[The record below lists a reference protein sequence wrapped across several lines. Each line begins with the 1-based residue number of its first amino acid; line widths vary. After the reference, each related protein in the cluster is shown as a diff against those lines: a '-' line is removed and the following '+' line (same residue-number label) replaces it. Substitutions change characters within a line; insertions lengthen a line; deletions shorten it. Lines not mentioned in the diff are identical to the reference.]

1 MKLVVPIEISAGER
15 RVSIT
20 PDCVPALVKMGFD
33 VFVEKDAGIKSSY
46 TDDHYKKSGAKIC
59 LKSKDLYNKASIVV
73 KIQRPTNFK
82 NINEYNF
89 LKDCELLTLLYEQK
103 FSKEF
108 NFLKKLNINVFALER
123 MPRISRAQSMD
134 VLSSQSN
141 LAGYKA
147 VIDAASEFNKAFPLM
162 MTSAGTVA
170 PAKVLVIGA
179 GVAGLQAIATA
190 KRLGS
195 VVFAFDVRS
204 STKEQVESLGAK
216 FVEVEN
222 EGDSGETS
230 AGYAKE
236 MSKSYKKKQSLVLQE
251 TLKKVD
257 IVITTALIPG
267 KDAPKLISKKM
278 LESMKVGSIVMDLAS
293 EFGGNCELTKHG
305 ETVNFKSK
313 KIIGPKNLASTV
325 SQDSSR
331 LFSKNVVNFLMNS
344 CESGKFKSFNWDD
357 EVVKETCVIRNLN
370 NPKKRGS

>member
-1 MKLVVPIEISAGER
+1 MKLVVPMEITEGES

-20 PDCVPALVKMGFD
+20 PDCIPALTKMGFK
-33 VFVEKDAGIKSSY
+33 VFVQKDAGIASSY
-46 TDDHYKKSGAKIC
+46 TDDDYKKSGAKIC
-59 LKSKDLYNKASIVV
+59 SKLSELYGKANLVV
-73 KIQRPTNFK
+73 KIQRPIK
-82 NINEYNF
+82 LKKINEYNL
-89 LKDCELLTLLYEQK
+89 LKNCELLTLLYEQK
-103 FSKEF
+103 FKNEF
-108 NFLKKLNINVFALER
+108 NMLKKLKINVFALEK

-141 LAGYKA
+141 LSGYKA

-216 FVEVEN
+216 FVDVATN
-222 EGDSGETS
+222 DSGETA

-236 MSKSYKKKQSLVLQE
+236 MTASYKKKQNAILAD
-251 TLKKVD
+251 TLKKMD

-267 KDAPKLISKKM
+267 KKAPVLLSKKM
-278 LESMKVGSIVMDLAS
+278 VESMKVGSIIIDLAS

-305 ETVNFKSK
+305 EKVIFKSK
-313 KIIGPKNLASTV
+313 KIIGPKNLASSV
-325 SQDSSR
+325 AQDSSR
-331 LFSKNVVNFLMNS
+331 LYSKNVVNFLMNS
-344 CESGKFKSFNWDD
+344 CDSGKFKSFNWED
-357 EVVKETCVIRNLN
+357 EVVKETCVVKNLI
-370 NPKKRGS
+370 NPKKESK

>member
-1 MKLVVPIEISAGER
+1 MKLVVPTEITEGEF

-20 PDCVPALVKMGFD
+20 PDCIPALTKMGFK
-33 VFVEKDAGIKSSY
+33 VFVQKDAGIKSSY
-46 TDDHYKKSGAKIC
+46 TDDDYKKNGAKIS
-59 LKSKDLYNKASIVV
+59 SKLSELYRNANLVV
-73 KIQRPTNFK
+73 KIQRPTK
-82 NINEYNF
+82 LRKINEFNL
-89 LKDCELLTLLYEQK
+89 LKNCELLTLLYEQK
-103 FSKEF
+103 FKNEF
-108 NFLKKLNINVFALER
+108 NMLRKLKINVFALEK

-141 LAGYKA
+141 LSGYKA

-170 PAKVLVIGA
+170 PAKILVIGA

-216 FVEVEN
+216 FVDVESK
-222 EGDSGETS
+222 DSGETS
-230 AGYAKE
+230 GGYAKE
-236 MSKSYKKKQSLVLQE
+236 MSASYKKKQNAILAE
-251 TLKKVD
+251 TLKKMD

-267 KDAPKLISKKM
+267 KKAPLLLSKKM
-278 LESMKVGSIVMDLAS
+278 VESMKVGSIIIDLAS

-305 ETVNFKSK
+305 EKVVFKSK
-313 KIIGPKNLASTV
+313 KIIGPQNLASSV
-325 SQDSSR
+325 AQDSSR

-344 CESGKFKSFNWDD
+344 CESGKFKGFNWDD
-357 EVVKETCVIRNLN
+357 EVVKETCVVKNLLK
-370 NPKKRGS
+370 PKKGGN

>member
-1 MKLVVPIEISAGER
+1 MKLVVPMEITEGES

-20 PDCVPALVKMGFD
+20 PDCIPALIKMGFN
-33 VFVEKDAGIKSSY
+33 VFVQKDAGIGSSY
-46 TDDHYKKSGAKIC
+46 TDDDYKKSGAKIC
-59 LKSKDLYNKASIVV
+59 SKLSELYGKANLVV
-73 KIQRPTNFK
+73 KIQRPIK
-82 NINEYNF
+82 LKKINEYSL
-89 LKDCELLTLLYEQK
+89 LKNCELLTLLYEQK
-103 FSKEF
+103 FKNEF
-108 NFLKKLNINVFALER
+108 NMLRKLKINVFALEK

-141 LAGYKA
+141 LSGYKA

-216 FVEVEN
+216 FVDVTSD
-222 EGDSGETS
+222 DSGETA

-236 MSKSYKKKQSLVLQE
+236 MTASYKKKQNAILAE
-251 TLKKVD
+251 TLKKMD

-267 KDAPKLISKKM
+267 KKAPVLLSKKM
-278 LESMKVGSIVMDLAS
+278 VELMKVGSIIIDLAS

-305 ETVNFKSK
+305 EKVIFKSK
-313 KIIGPKNLASTV
+313 KIIGPKNLASSV
-325 SQDSSR
+325 AQDSSR
-331 LFSKNVVNFLMNS
+331 LYSKNVVNFLMNS
-344 CESGKFKSFNWDD
+344 CDSGKFKSFNWED
-357 EVVKETCVIRNLN
+357 EVVKETCVVKNLI
-370 NPKKRGS
+370 NPKKESK

>member
-1 MKLVVPIEISAGER
+1 MKLVVPTEITEGEY

-20 PDCVPALVKMGFD
+20 PDCIPALIKMGFK
-33 VFVEKDAGIKSSY
+33 VFVQKDAGIGSSY
-46 TDDHYKKSGAKIC
+46 TDNDYKKSGAKIC
-59 LKSKDLYNKASIVV
+59 SKLSELYGKANLVV
-73 KIQRPTNFK
+73 KIQRPTK
-82 NINEYNF
+82 LKKINEYNL
-89 LKDCELLTLLYEQK
+89 LKNCELLTLLYEQK
-103 FSKEF
+103 FKNEF
-108 NFLKKLNINVFALER
+108 NMLRKLKINVFALEK

-141 LAGYKA
+141 LSGYKA

-216 FVEVEN
+216 FVDVETK
-222 EGDSGETS
+222 DSGETA

-236 MSKSYKKKQSLVLQE
+236 MTASYKKKQNAILAE
-251 TLKKVD
+251 TLKKMD

-267 KDAPKLISKKM
+267 KKAPVLLSKKM
-278 LESMKVGSIVMDLAS
+278 VETMKVGSIIIDLAS

-305 ETVNFKSK
+305 EKVIFKSK
-313 KIIGPKNLASTV
+313 KIIGPKNLASSV
-325 SQDSSR
+325 AQDSSR
-331 LFSKNVVNFLMNS
+331 LYSKNVVNFLMNS
-344 CESGKFKSFNWDD
+344 CDSGKFKCFNWED
-357 EVVKETCVIRNLN
+357 EVVKETCVVKNLVN
-370 NPKKRGS
+370 HKKESK

>member
-1 MKLVVPIEISAGER
+1 MKLVVPMEITEGES

-20 PDCVPALVKMGFD
+20 PDCIPALTKMGFK
-33 VFVEKDAGIKSSY
+33 VFVQKDAGIASSY
-46 TDDHYKKSGAKIC
+46 TDDDYKKSGAKIC
-59 LKSKDLYNKASIVV
+59 SKLSELYGKANLVV
-73 KIQRPTNFK
+73 KIQRPIK
-82 NINEYNF
+82 LKKINEYNL
-89 LKDCELLTLLYEQK
+89 LKNCELLTLLYEQK
-103 FSKEF
+103 FKNEF
-108 NFLKKLNINVFALER
+108 NMLKKLKINVFALEK

-141 LAGYKA
+141 LSGYKA

-216 FVEVEN
+216 FVDVATN
-222 EGDSGETS
+222 DSGETA

-236 MSKSYKKKQSLVLQE
+236 MTASYKKKQNAILAD
-251 TLKKVD
+251 TLKKMD

-267 KDAPKLISKKM
+267 KKAPVLLSKKM
-278 LESMKVGSIVMDLAS
+278 VESMKVGSIIIDLAS

-305 ETVNFKSK
+305 EKVIFKSK
-313 KIIGPKNLASTV
+313 KIIGPKNLASSV
-325 SQDSSR
+325 AQDSSR
-331 LFSKNVVNFLMNS
+331 LYSKNVVNFLMNS
-344 CESGKFKSFNWDD
+344 CDSGKFKSFNWED
-357 EVVKETCVIRNLN
+357 EFCLL
-370 NPKKRGS
+370 

>member
-1 MKLVVPIEISAGER
+1 MKLVVPMEITEGES

-20 PDCVPALVKMGFD
+20 PDCIPALIKMGFK
-33 VFVEKDAGIKSSY
+33 VFVQKDAGIGSSY
-46 TDDHYKKSGAKIC
+46 TDDDYKKSGAKIC
-59 LKSKDLYNKASIVV
+59 SKLSELYGKANLVV
-73 KIQRPTNFK
+73 KIQRPIK
-82 NINEYNF
+82 LKKINEYNL
-89 LKDCELLTLLYEQK
+89 LKNCELLTLLYEQK
-103 FSKEF
+103 FKNEF
-108 NFLKKLNINVFALER
+108 NMLRKLKINVFALEK

-141 LAGYKA
+141 LSGYKA

-216 FVEVEN
+216 FVDVASN
-222 EGDSGETS
+222 DSGETA

-236 MSKSYKKKQSLVLQE
+236 MTASYKKKQNAILAE
-251 TLKKVD
+251 TLKKMD

-267 KDAPKLISKKM
+267 KKAPVLLSKKM
-278 LESMKVGSIVMDLAS
+278 VESMKVGSIIIDLAS

-305 ETVNFKSK
+305 EKVIFKSK
-313 KIIGPKNLASTV
+313 KIIGPKNLASSV
-325 SQDSSR
+325 AQDSSR
-331 LFSKNVVNFLMNS
+331 LYSKNVINFLMNS
-344 CESGKFKSFNWDD
+344 CESGKFKSFNWED
-357 EVVKETCVIRNLN
+357 EVVKETCVVKNLTN
-370 NPKKRGS
+370 SKGK

>member
-1 MKLVVPIEISAGER
+1 MKLVVPMEITEGES

-20 PDCVPALVKMGFD
+20 PDCIPALTKMGFK
-33 VFVEKDAGIKSSY
+33 VFVQKDAGIGSSY
-46 TDDHYKKSGAKIC
+46 TDDDYKKSGAKIC
-59 LKSKDLYNKASIVV
+59 SKLSELYGKANLVV
-73 KIQRPTNFK
+73 KIQRPIK
-82 NINEYNF
+82 LKKINEYNL
-89 LKDCELLTLLYEQK
+89 LKNCELLTLLYEQK
-103 FSKEF
+103 FKNEF
-108 NFLKKLNINVFALER
+108 KMLKKLKINVFALEK

-141 LAGYKA
+141 LSGYKA

-216 FVEVEN
+216 FVDVATN
-222 EGDSGETS
+222 DSGETA

-236 MSKSYKKKQSLVLQE
+236 MTASYKKKQNAILAD
-251 TLKKVD
+251 TLKKMD

-267 KDAPKLISKKM
+267 KKAPVLLSKKM
-278 LESMKVGSIVMDLAS
+278 VESMKVGSIIIDLAS

-305 ETVNFKSK
+305 EKVIFKSK
-313 KIIGPKNLASTV
+313 KIIGPKNLASSV
-325 SQDSSR
+325 AQDSSR
-331 LFSKNVVNFLMNS
+331 LYSKNVVNFLMNS
-344 CESGKFKSFNWDD
+344 CDSGKFKSFNWED
-357 EVVKETCVIRNLN
+357 EVVKETCVVKNLI
-370 NPKKRGS
+370 NPKKESK

>member
-1 MKLVVPIEISAGER
+1 MKLVVPMEITEGES

-20 PDCVPALVKMGFD
+20 PDCIPALTKMGFK
-33 VFVEKDAGIKSSY
+33 VFVQKDAGIGSSY
-46 TDDHYKKSGAKIC
+46 TDDDYKRSGAKIC
-59 LKSKDLYNKASIVV
+59 SKLSELYGKANLVV
-73 KIQRPTNFK
+73 KIQRPIK
-82 NINEYNF
+82 LKKINEYN
-89 LKDCELLTLLYEQK
+89 LIKNCELLTLLYEQK
-103 FSKEF
+103 FKNEF
-108 NFLKKLNINVFALER
+108 NMLKKLKINVFALEK

-141 LAGYKA
+141 LSGYKA

-216 FVEVEN
+216 FVDVATN
-222 EGDSGETS
+222 DSGETA

-236 MSKSYKKKQSLVLQE
+236 MTASYKKKQNAILAD
-251 TLKKVD
+251 TLKKMD

-267 KDAPKLISKKM
+267 KKAPVLLSKKM
-278 LESMKVGSIVMDLAS
+278 VESMKVGSIIIDLAS

-305 ETVNFKSK
+305 EKVIFKSK
-313 KIIGPKNLASTV
+313 KIIGPKNLASSV
-325 SQDSSR
+325 AQDSSR
-331 LFSKNVVNFLMNS
+331 LYSKNVVNFLMNS
-344 CESGKFKSFNWDD
+344 CDSGKFKSFNWED
-357 EVVKETCVIRNLN
+357 EVVKETCVVKNLI
-370 NPKKRGS
+370 NPKKESK

>member
-1 MKLVVPIEISAGER
+1 MKLVVPMEITEGES

-20 PDCVPALVKMGFD
+20 PDCIPALTKMGFK
-33 VFVEKDAGIKSSY
+33 VFVQKDAGIGSSY
-46 TDDHYKKSGAKIC
+46 TDDDYKKSGAKIC
-59 LKSKDLYNKASIVV
+59 SKLSELYGKANLVV
-73 KIQRPTNFK
+73 KIQRPIK
-82 NINEYNF
+82 LKKINEYNL
-89 LKDCELLTLLYEQK
+89 LKNCELLTLLYEQK
-103 FSKEF
+103 FKNEF
-108 NFLKKLNINVFALER
+108 NMLKKLKINVFALEK

-141 LAGYKA
+141 LSGYKA

-216 FVEVEN
+216 FVDVATN
-222 EGDSGETS
+222 DSGETA

-236 MSKSYKKKQSLVLQE
+236 MTASYRKKQNAILAD
-251 TLKKVD
+251 TLKKMD

-267 KDAPKLISKKM
+267 KKAPVLLSKKM
-278 LESMKVGSIVMDLAS
+278 VESMKVGSIIIDLAS

-305 ETVNFKSK
+305 EKVIFKSK
-313 KIIGPKNLASTV
+313 KIIGPKNLASSV
-325 SQDSSR
+325 AQDSSR
-331 LFSKNVVNFLMNS
+331 LYSKNVVNFLMNS
-344 CESGKFKSFNWDD
+344 CDSGKFKSFNWED
-357 EVVKETCVIRNLN
+357 EVVKETCVVKNLI
-370 NPKKRGS
+370 NPKKESK

>member
-1 MKLVVPIEISAGER
+1 MKLVVPLEITEGES

-20 PDCVPALVKMGFD
+20 PDCIPALIKMGFE
-33 VFVEKDAGIKSSY
+33 VFVQKDAGIGSSY
-46 TDDHYKKSGAKIC
+46 TDDDYKKSGAKIC
-59 LKSKDLYNKASIVV
+59 SKLSELYGKANLVV
-73 KIQRPTNFK
+73 KIQRPIK
-82 NINEYNF
+82 LKKINEYNL
-89 LKDCELLTLLYEQK
+89 LKNCELLTLLYEQK
-103 FSKEF
+103 FKNEF
-108 NFLKKLNINVFALER
+108 NMLKKLKINVFALEK

-141 LAGYKA
+141 LSGYKA

-216 FVEVEN
+216 FVDVATN
-222 EGDSGETS
+222 DSGETA

-236 MSKSYKKKQSLVLQE
+236 MTASYKKKQNAILAD
-251 TLKKVD
+251 TLKKMD

-267 KDAPKLISKKM
+267 KKAPVLLSKKM
-278 LESMKVGSIVMDLAS
+278 VESMKVGSIIIDLAS

-305 ETVNFKSK
+305 EKVIFKSK
-313 KIIGPKNLASTV
+313 KIIGPKNLASSV
-325 SQDSSR
+325 AQDSSR
-331 LFSKNVVNFLMNS
+331 LYSKNVVNFLMNS
-344 CESGKFKSFNWDD
+344 CDSGKFKSFNWED
-357 EVVKETCVIRNLN
+357 EVVKETCVVKNLI
-370 NPKKRGS
+370 NPKKESK

>member
-1 MKLVVPIEISAGER
+1 MKLVVPMEITEGES

-20 PDCVPALVKMGFD
+20 PDCIPALIKMGFK
-33 VFVEKDAGIKSSY
+33 VFVQKDAGIGSSY
-46 TDDHYKKSGAKIC
+46 TDDDYKKSGAKIC
-59 LKSKDLYNKASIVV
+59 SKLSELYGKANLVV
-73 KIQRPTNFK
+73 KIQRPIK
-82 NINEYNF
+82 LKKINEYNL
-89 LKDCELLTLLYEQK
+89 LKNCELLTLLYEQK
-103 FSKEF
+103 FKNEV
-108 NFLKKLNINVFALER
+108 NMLKKLKINVFALEK

-141 LAGYKA
+141 LSGYKA

-216 FVEVEN
+216 FVDVATN
-222 EGDSGETS
+222 DSGETA

-236 MSKSYKKKQSLVLQE
+236 MTASYKKKQNAILAD
-251 TLKKVD
+251 TLKKMD

-267 KDAPKLISKKM
+267 KKAPVLLSKKM
-278 LESMKVGSIVMDLAS
+278 VESMKVGSIIIDLAS

-305 ETVNFKSK
+305 EKVIFKSK
-313 KIIGPKNLASTV
+313 KIIGPKNLASSV
-325 SQDSSR
+325 AQDSSR
-331 LFSKNVVNFLMNS
+331 LYSKNVVNFLMNS
-344 CESGKFKSFNWDD
+344 CESGKFKSFNWED
-357 EVVKETCVIRNLN
+357 EVVKETCVVKNLI
-370 NPKKRGS
+370 NPKKESK

>member
-1 MKLVVPIEISAGER
+1 MKLVVPMEITEGES

-20 PDCVPALVKMGFD
+20 PDCIPALTKMGFK
-33 VFVEKDAGIKSSY
+33 VFVQKDAGIGSSY
-46 TDDHYKKSGAKIC
+46 TDDDYKRSGAKIC
-59 LKSKDLYNKASIVV
+59 SKLSELYGKANLVV
-73 KIQRPTNFK
+73 KIQRPIK
-82 NINEYNF
+82 LKKINEYNL
-89 LKDCELLTLLYEQK
+89 LKNCELLTLLYEQK
-103 FSKEF
+103 FKNEF
-108 NFLKKLNINVFALER
+108 NMLKKLKINVFALEK

-141 LAGYKA
+141 LSGYKA

-216 FVEVEN
+216 FVDVATN
-222 EGDSGETS
+222 DSGETA

-236 MSKSYKKKQSLVLQE
+236 MTASYKKKQNAILAD
-251 TLKKVD
+251 TLKKMD

-267 KDAPKLISKKM
+267 KKAPVLLSKKM
-278 LESMKVGSIVMDLAS
+278 VESMKVGSIIIDLAS

-305 ETVNFKSK
+305 EKVIFKSK
-313 KIIGPKNLASTV
+313 KIIGPQNLASSV
-325 SQDSSR
+325 AQDSSR
-331 LFSKNVVNFLMNS
+331 LYSKNVVNFLMNS
-344 CESGKFKSFNWDD
+344 CDSGKFKSFNWED
-357 EVVKETCVIRNLN
+357 EVVKETCVVKNLI
-370 NPKKRGS
+370 NPKKESK

>member
-1 MKLVVPIEISAGER
+1 MKLVVPMEITEGES

-20 PDCVPALVKMGFD
+20 PDCIPALTKMGFK
-33 VFVEKDAGIKSSY
+33 VFVQKDAGIGSSY
-46 TDDHYKKSGAKIC
+46 TDDDYKRSGAKIC
-59 LKSKDLYNKASIVV
+59 SKLSELYGKANLVV
-73 KIQRPTNFK
+73 KIQRPIK
-82 NINEYNF
+82 LKKINEYNL
-89 LKDCELLTLLYEQK
+89 LKNCELLTLLYEQK
-103 FSKEF
+103 FKNEF
-108 NFLKKLNINVFALER
+108 NMLKKLKINVFALEK

-141 LAGYKA
+141 LSGYKA

-216 FVEVEN
+216 FVDVATN
-222 EGDSGETS
+222 DSGETA

-236 MSKSYKKKQSLVLQE
+236 MTASYKKKQNAILAD
-251 TLKKVD
+251 TLKKMD

-267 KDAPKLISKKM
+267 KKAPVLLSKKM
-278 LESMKVGSIVMDLAS
+278 VESMKVGSIIIDLAS

-305 ETVNFKSK
+305 EKVIFKSK
-313 KIIGPKNLASTV
+313 KIIGPKNLASSV
-325 SQDSSR
+325 AQDSSR
-331 LFSKNVVNFLMNS
+331 LYSKNVVNFLMNS
-344 CESGKFKSFNWDD
+344 CDSGKFKSFNWED
-357 EVVKETCVIRNLN
+357 EVVKETCVVKNLI
-370 NPKKRGS
+370 NPKKESR